1 MRVPEQDI
9 SASLVLLRD
18 STGLV
23 LHLGGTGGLPVA
35 TKETPG
41 LMRPGPGL
49 LVDDEG
55 VVSVDTA
62 SEADMDA
69 MLEEL

>member
-1 MRVPEQDI
+1 
-9 SASLVLLRD
+9 
-18 STGLV
+18 
-23 LHLGGTGGLPVA
+23 
-35 TKETPG
+35 
-41 LMRPGPGL
+41 MRPGPGL

-55 VVSVDTA
+55 IVSVDTA